1 MGSPQLVREKI
12 EQVQTRIM
20 DYYVAFQ
27 KITFPRSA
35 KEGTKRLRGYKQ
47 TSTLAI

>member
-1 MGSPQLVREKI
+1 MGFPQLVREKI

-20 DYYVAFQ
+20 DYYMAFK
-27 KITFPRSA
+27 KITFPRPA

-47 TSTLAI
+47 TSTLAV

>member
-12 EQVQTRIM
+12 EQLQTRIM

>member
-1 MGSPQLVREKI
+1 MGFPQLVREKI
-12 EQVQTRIM
+12 KQVQTRIM
-20 DYYVAFQ
+20 DCCMAFQ